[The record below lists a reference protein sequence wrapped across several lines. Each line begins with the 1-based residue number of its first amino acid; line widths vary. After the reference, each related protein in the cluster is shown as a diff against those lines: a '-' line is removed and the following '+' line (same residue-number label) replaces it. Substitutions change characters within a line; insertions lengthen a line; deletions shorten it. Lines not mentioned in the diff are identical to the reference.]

1 MPFAA
6 WVTSQLKPGIFVE
19 LGTHT
24 GNSYFSFCQAVSEN
38 DLETKCY
45 AVDTWVGEEHSGYYG
60 DEVYH
65 QVSEH
70 NQKHYAGFS
79 RLLRMTFDEA
89 LDGFADASVD
99 LLHIDGLHTYD
110 AVRHDFES
118 WLPKLAPGAVVLLH
132 DVNVR
137 ERGFGVW
144 RLWEELKKRYPGH
157 FEFIHS
163 QGLGVLQLEGGPDD
177 KKLGWL
183 AASPATGKKI
193 RDFFSTLGARQL
205 ERFEL
210 GQLQKNLAGLKQVMT
225 EKDGHIESFRATVA
239 EKDGH
244 IQSLQATVT
253 EKDGHIQSLQATMA
267 EKDRHIQSLQTTVTE
282 KDRHIASLQA
292 TVTEK
297 DGHIQSLQATV
308 AEKDGHIESLQATVA
323 EKDGHIESFQATVTE
338 KDRHIQSFQVTVAEK
353 DGHIQSLQ
361 DTVAEKEARL
371 LDLQESAAHQEEQIA
386 ALSHSLSE
394 KEALVGELSQAVA
407 EKDGHIH
414 HLNHIVAQKDDQ
426 LTAIINST
434 SWRLTGPLRSAK
446 ESTRSVARRTVSS
459 MATPLVERLEE
470 RPQLKSR
477 LVRVLERTPL
487 AGRLRRYYQPLKQP
501 VSQAP
506 VLHEES
512 KFSFAGWLDEF
523 DTPTSEERAELEKT
537 TDSSPRILL
546 LAIFDENSAH
556 LAGETARRLQEN
568 IGVRWQ
574 ALFFF
579 SDNRQ
584 GGDNTAGIAPEL
596 DTDPRIFIDQIPP
609 AVEADLLVVLCDG
622 ALPRSHALRTFAEG
636 LRKTPHA
643 RMLYADDA
651 GLAPGGEPQ
660 DPWFKPCFSPLLV
673 KQGMLPGALVAIR
686 PDEGEL
692 TTLVDAFAAP
702 RAEPQAIL
710 ADLALQAGDTQ
721 VQRIPHILYYRTTPL
736 RPQPL
741 DPPALEAPLPDVSII
756 IPTRDRWDLLGPC
769 LQSMRATQWPAD
781 NFEIIIVDNGSTD
794 RLTLEKLSVAQAAGE
809 VRIIRDDAQFNWSRL
824 NNRAVREARGE
835 LLIFLNNDTEII
847 DPDWVKKLAAY
858 ALQPQVGVVGCKL
871 LYPDRTVQHG
881 GVVTGIQGLAGHAHL
896 FLKAHE
902 GGYCGLANIT
912 REITAVTGACLAVSR
927 RNYELAGGFDEQL
940 RVAFNDT
947 SLCLA
952 LHSAGKRNI
961 YVADALIVH
970 HESKSRGYDD
980 TPEKRAL
987 LLSEAM
993 LVWQRFPQ
1001 LLREDPFYSPN
1012 LCLSAPYRISF
1023 APRRPRL
1030 WVDRSA
1036 RPARI
1041 MLLSVTHGIGHGVPV
1056 VLAEQAELLRQ
1067 SGYEVIVGG
1076 PRSDHDHSYRGCERV
1091 EVQDPQEAA
1100 RIACQM
1106 SVDVIVAHTPPFYSV
1121 AKWTGNGSHVI
1132 AYDHGEPP
1140 ARLFPDAAARAM
1152 VQTEKDFSLVMA
1164 NRVIAISK
1172 SIEAESSVPIHAVVR
1187 NGNSH
1192 LGRWSEAFAE
1202 RRSEIREAR
1211 GWQDAFI
1218 VLNVCRF
1225 HEAERAYKGVD
1236 LFADVKIALKAL
1248 APELHQRTVF
1258 VLCGKGA
1265 QQDVQA
1271 MTRRGLQVEA
1281 NVTDEEMLDL
1291 YCAADAYASF
1301 SQWEGYNLGI
1311 GQALAM
1317 GLPVVASAIPAH
1329 REFEVPVTDDPVQA
1343 AARLAA
1349 VAGQPREREPR
1360 VWDWR
1365 EQLKPFMSI
1374 VEELCPAAQEFEM
1387 RHVRSKRQ
1395 TEPPKSQPG

>member
-1 MPFAA
+1 MREFPDSLIQATRFKPRSIEAPTNWCGHMPFAA
-6 WVTSQLKPGIFVE
+6 WLTNQLKPGIFVE

-24 GNSYFSFCQAVSEN
+24 GNSYFSFCQSVIEN

-118 WLPKLAPGAVVLLH
+118 WLPRLAPGAVVLLH
-132 DVNVR
+132 DINVR

-144 RLWEELKKRYPGH
+144 KLWEELKKRYPDH

-183 AASPATGKKI
+183 ATSPATGQKI
-193 RDFFSTLGARQL
+193 REFFSTLGARQL

-210 GQLQKNLAGLKQVMT
+210 GELQKNLAGLKQVVT
-225 EKDGHIESFRATVA
+225 EKDDHIESFR
-239 EKDGH
+239 
-244 IQSLQATVT
+244 
-253 EKDGHIQSLQATMA
+253 
-267 EKDRHIQSLQTTVTE
+267 
-282 KDRHIASLQA
+282 
-292 TVTEK
+292 
-297 DGHIQSLQATV
+297 ATV

-323 EKDGHIESFQATVTE
+323 EKDGHIESLQAAVAEKEGHIQSLQATVTEKDGHIQGLQATVTE
-338 KDRHIQSFQVTVAEK
+338 KDRHIQSLQAAVAEKDGHIQSLQAAVAEK

-371 LDLQESAAHQEEQIA
+371 LDLQESVAQQEGRIA
-386 ALSHSLSE
+386 ALSHTLSE
-394 KEALVGELSQAVA
+394 KEALVVELSQAVG

-414 HLNHIVAQKDDQ
+414 HLNHIVAQKDEQ
-426 LTAIINST
+426 LTAIIAST

-446 ESTRSVARRTVSS
+446 ESTRSLARRTRSS
-459 MATPLVERLEE
+459 MAATLVARLEE

-477 LVRVLERTPL
+477 LVRVFERTPL

-501 VSQAP
+501 VTQAP
-506 VLHEES
+506 VLQGET
-512 KFSFAGWLDEF
+512 KFAFSGWLDEF
-523 DTPTSEERAELEKT
+523 DTPTPEERAELEKT

-546 LAIFDENSAH
+546 LAIFDDNSAH

-568 IGVRWQ
+568 IGVQWQ
-574 ALFFF
+574 ALFLF
-579 SDNRQ
+579 SSNRQ
-584 GGDNTAGIAPEL
+584 GGDNAAEIAPDL

-609 AVEADLLVVLCDG
+609 GVEADSLVILCDG

-636 LRKTPHA
+636 LRKNPHA
-643 RMLYADDA
+643 RLLYADDV

-660 DPWFKPCFSPLLV
+660 DPWFKPCYSPLLV

-692 TTLVDAFAAP
+692 PTLVDAFAAP
-702 RAEPQAIL
+702 LAEPQALL
-710 ADLALQAGDTQ
+710 ADLALQAGEAQ

-741 DPPALEAPLPDVSII
+741 APPALETPLPGVSII

-769 LQSMRATQWPAD
+769 LQSMRDTRWPAD

-794 RLTLEKLSVAQAAGE
+794 PLTLEKLTAAQTAGE
-809 VRIIRDDAQFNWSRL
+809 VRVIRDDAPFNWSRL
-824 NNRAVREARGE
+824 NNRAVREAKGE

-858 ALQPQVGVVGCKL
+858 ALQPEMGVVGCKL

-1076 PRSDHDHSYRGCERV
+1076 PRSDHDHSYQGCERI
-1091 EVQDPQEAA
+1091 EVHDPQEAA

-1121 AKWTGNGSHVI
+1121 AKWTGNGPQVI

-1152 VQTEKDFSLVMA
+1152 VQTEKEFSLVMA

-1172 SIEAESSVPIHAVVR
+1172 SIQAESNVPIHAVVR

-1202 RRSEIREAR
+1202 RRSEIRKAR

-1236 LFADVKIALKAL
+1236 FFADVKIALKAR

-1317 GLPVVASAIPAH
+1317 GLPVVASDIPAH

-1343 AARLAA
+1343 ATLLAA
-1349 VAGQPREREPR
+1349 VADPQHEREPR
-1360 VWDWR
+1360 VWDWQD
-1365 EQLKPFMSI
+1365 QLKPFMSI
-1374 VEELCPAAQEFEM
+1374 VEGLCPAAQEVEGA
-1387 RHVRSKRQ
+1387 RDSTRRRTRQSKSR
-1395 TEPPKSQPG
+1395 PA